1 MRFVH
6 AALAILVLSAVPAS
20 AGVYSDDLSKCLVS
34 ATSDQDRIDLLT
46 WIFAAIAANPSVKQY
61 ANISDQQRDTINRT
75 NGALLTRLLGQDCHS
90 QVVDALKYEGASALS
105 SSFNL
110 LGQVAMRGLMND
122 PAVAQSLGAI
132 DKDLDAG
139 LLAEPKREAGISQ

>member
-1 MRFVH
+1 
-6 AALAILVLSAVPAS
+6 
-20 AGVYSDDLSKCLVS
+20 
-34 ATSDQDRIDLLT
+34 
-46 WIFAAIAANPSVKQY
+46 
-61 ANISDQQRDTINRT
+61 
-75 NGALLTRLLGQDCHS
+75 
-90 QVVDALKYEGASALS
+90 VDALKYEGASALS

-139 LLAEPKREAGISQ
+139 LLAELKKEAGIVQ